1 MKNLKKINVFQL
13 NKLSKLHDGKNI
25 FFTKTDYLMDD
36 FKTIEQLNNDVIL
49 ISGNSDYT
57 ITDFHRVRMPSNI
70 KAWFA
75 TNVIVEHPKI
85 IPIPLGIENFEP
97 ALRPEHG
104 VGYDRGKTKESFFLN
119 YIDKKPNEFIY
130 SNFRCETN
138 PHHRNSVINVCKNT
152 EHIIWEEPTLTDVEF
167 FTRILDFEA
176 VFCPQG
182 NGEGDNH
189 RIYETL
195 YLNRIPITTGPHVHK
210 SLHHKFPVI
219 LIEDISLLKNYNFMR
234 EQIDIAK
241 SKIWDKN
248 LLDLDYWESKILSL
262 M

>member
-57 ITDFHRVRMPSNI
+57 ITDFHLERMPSNI

-97 ALRPEHG
+97 AIRPEHG
-104 VGYDRGKTKESFFLN
+104 VGYDRGKTKESFFYNFSFLKK
-119 YIDKKPNEFIY
+119 DKYAI
-130 SNFRCETN
+130 
-138 PHHRNSVINVCKNT
+138 
-152 EHIIWEEPTLTDVEF
+152 
-167 FTRILDFEA
+167 A
-176 VFCPQG
+176 
-182 NGEGDNH
+182 
-189 RIYETL
+189 TL
-195 YLNRIPITTGPHVHK
+195 YCENIVVMSFYKITKKTEIIITANDILTEEEISRIKKYYI
-210 SLHHKFPVI
+210 
-219 LIEDISLLKNYNFMR
+219 NY
-234 EQIDIAK
+234 
-241 SKIWDKN
+241 
-248 LLDLDYWESKILSL
+248 
-262 M
+262 